1 MRWYKSVGISLL
13 LAASIPTSAF
23 GGDGCKDKD
32 KCGKGSPTAPKMP
45 PPTPKPSMGATM
57 SPFKAKASG
66 ATAGVSV
73 GGAQDIGYARK
84 IIAAG
89 GVPQPQTFA
98 AEGLFSEHDFSLN
111 STGCKK
117 LFCLT
122 PDASEVKILPDN
134 DSWVLVQLGLDSG
147 IDLASFKRQ
156 PQNLVVVLDRS
167 GSMDGE
173 RIAAARKALTELV
186 DNLNEKDRLG
196 VVLFDDRV
204 DVLFESTVM
213 TNGAKTEIKSMI
225 AGVEARGSTDIDL
238 GLKRGYEMASKH
250 AGKSGVS
257 DRVMLFTDAQPNTG
271 NTDKDHFEG
280 LAKSYGEKNIGTT
293 FFGVGINFGYSIAE
307 LMSSV
312 KGANF
317 VFLESPEKLEKVFHE
332 DFDFLVTPI
341 AYDFNVTIEAATGY
355 DLDQTYGIP
364 KTKENQDKANTKVST
379 LFLSKEKGTIAVRV
393 KREAANK
400 PQAEVAYLS
409 LSYTPIGEK
418 TIYETAKVE
427 LSDTV
432 HPGVAQL
439 SSLLSMS
446 LTLEKVTKAYQSG
459 NKDLAEELLPP
470 LSKKLRTD
478 ATLLSDISLSKEAD
492 LIDQLQKNIKKPAT
506 AAADPD
512 DGFFTK

>member
-1 MRWYKSVGISLL
+1 MRWYKSVGISFV
-13 LAASIPTSAF
+13 LATSLPMVAV
-23 GGDGCKDKD
+23 GGDKGCKDKD
-32 KCGKGSPTAPKMP
+32 KCEKKGPAPKPMP
-45 PPTPKPSMGATM
+45 TISPKADFK

-66 ATAGVSV
+66 RAGVSV

-84 IIAAG
+84 VVSQG

-98 AEGLFSEHDFSLN
+98 AEGLFSEHDFALN
-111 STGCKK
+111 SKGCKK

-122 PDASEVKILPDN
+122 PDAAEVKLLPEN

-147 IDLASFKRQ
+147 IDLSSFKRQ

-167 GSMDGE
+167 GSMSGD
-173 RIAAARKALTELV
+173 RIAAARKALSELV
-186 DNLNEKDRLG
+186 ENLDEKDRLG
-196 VVLFDDRV
+196 VVLFDDKV
-204 DVLFESTVM
+204 DILFDSTKM
-213 TNGAKTEIKSMI
+213 TEGAKTEIKSLI
-225 AGVEARGSTDIDL
+225 ASIEARGSTDIDS
-238 GLKRGYEMASKH
+238 GLKRGYEMAAKY
-250 AGKSGVS
+250 AGKPGVS
-257 DRVMLFTDAQPNTG
+257 DRVMLFTDAMPNVGATE
-271 NTDKDHFEG
+271 KDHFEG
-280 LAKSYGEKNIGTT
+280 LAKKFGEKNIGTT
-293 FFGVGINFGYSIAE
+293 FFGVGIDFGYSLAA

-341 AYDFNVTIEAATGY
+341 AYDFNLTIEAGKGY

-364 KTKENQDKANTKVST
+364 KTKESQDKANAKVAT
-379 LFLSKEKGTIAVRV
+379 LFLSKEKGTIAVRI
-393 KREAANK
+393 KQELGAKA
-400 PQAEVAYLS
+400 QTEVAYLS

-418 TIYETAKVE
+418 TIFETAKVE

-432 HPGVAQL
+432 NPGVAKL

-446 LTLEKVTKAYQSG
+446 LTLEKVTTAYQNN

-478 ATLLSDISLSKEAD
+478 AALLSDNTLNKEAD
-492 LIDQLQKNIKKPAT
+492 LIDQLQKNIKTVTTPITNNT
-506 AAADPD
+506 AD
-512 DGFFTK
+512 F